1 MNKKQN
7 KRQKKEIP
15 EDLNFLKS
23 KRCSMKVTGFDDL

>member
-7 KRQKKEIP
+7 KREKKGIP

-23 KRCSMKVTGFDDL
+23 KRCSMQFESNGM